1 MSKSVERV
9 RQAAAA
15 AGLVIEIRQMSD
27 STHTAEDAAIQCG
40 VTVAQIVKSLV
51 FQRADS
57 GRLYLFL
64 VSGPR
69 KLDPG
74 KAAALTGEP
83 LHRADPKHVRK
94 ETGFAIGGVS
104 PLGHLIDIATYA
116 DESLMQ
122 YDVVWAAAGGT
133 NFVFPC
139 EPRLLAQAAKAQIAD
154 ITA

>member
-9 RQAAAA
+9 RQAAMT
-15 AGLVIEIRQMSD
+15 AGLDIEIRQMAD

-40 VTVAQIVKSLV
+40 VTVEQIVKSLV
-51 FQRADS
+51 FQGAES
-57 GRLYLFL
+57 GKLYLFL

-69 KLDPG
+69 KLDLA
-74 KAAALTGEP
+74 KAAGLVSEP

-104 PLGHLIDIATYA
+104 PLGHLIDIRTYA
-116 DESLMQ
+116 DASLMRF
-122 YDVVWAAAGGT
+122 DVVWAAAGGT

-139 EPRLLAQAAKAQIAD
+139 EPNVLAAAAKAQIAD
-154 ITA
+154 ITV

>member
-9 RQAAAA
+9 RQAAHA
-15 AGLVIEIRQMSD
+15 AGLDIEIRQMAD

-40 VTVAQIVKSLV
+40 VTVAQIVKSLI
-51 FQRADS
+51 FQGAETDK
-57 GRLYLFL
+57 LYLFL

-69 KLDPG
+69 KLDLD
-74 KAAALTGEP
+74 KAAKLTGEK

-104 PLGHLIDIATYA
+104 PLGHLIEIDAYA

-122 YDVVWAAAGGT
+122 FNVVWAAAGGT
-133 NFVFPC
+133 NFVFPS
-139 EPRLLAQAAKAQIAD
+139 EPKVLAQAAKAQIAN
-154 ITA
+154 ITS

>member
-9 RQAAAA
+9 RQAAKA
-15 AGLVIEIRQMSD
+15 AGLDIEIRQMAD
-27 STHTAEDAAIQCG
+27 STHTAEDAAVQCG

-51 FQRADS
+51 FQGANS
-57 GRLYLFL
+57 SRLYLFL

-69 KLDPG
+69 KLDLD

-104 PLGHLIDIATYA
+104 PLGHLIDIKTYA
-116 DESLMQ
+116 DENLMQ
-122 YDVVWAAAGGT
+122 FDVVWAAAGGT

-139 EPRLLAQAAKAQIAD
+139 EPRILAQAAKAQIAA
-154 ITA
+154 IAS

>member
-15 AGLVIEIRQMSD
+15 AGLDIQIRQMAD
-27 STHTAEDAAIQCG
+27 STHTAEDAAVQCG

-51 FQRADS
+51 FQGADS
-57 GRLYLFL
+57 NRLYLFL

-69 KLDPG
+69 KLDLD
-74 KAAALTGEP
+74 KASKLTGEP
-83 LHRADPKHVRK
+83 LHRADPKYVRK

-104 PLGHLIDIATYA
+104 PLGHLIDIQAYA
-116 DESLMQ
+116 DASLMQ
-122 YDVVWAAAGGT
+122 FEIVWAAAGGT

-139 EPRLLAQAAKAQIAD
+139 EPHILAAAAKAHVAD
-154 ITA
+154 ITV

>member
-9 RQAAAA
+9 RKAAHA
-15 AGLVIEIRQMSD
+15 AGLDIEIRQMAD

-40 VTVAQIVKSLV
+40 VTVAQIVKSLI
-51 FQRADS
+51 FQGAETDK
-57 GRLYLFL
+57 LYLFL

-69 KLDPG
+69 KLDLD
-74 KAAALTGEP
+74 KAAQLTGEK

-104 PLGHLIDIATYA
+104 PLGHLIEIDAYA

-122 YDVVWAAAGGT
+122 FNIVWAAAGGT
-133 NFVFPC
+133 NFVFPS
-139 EPRLLAQAAKAQIAD
+139 EPKVLARAAKAQIAD
-154 ITA
+154 ITS

>member
-9 RQAAAA
+9 RKAAHA
-15 AGLVIEIRQMSD
+15 AGLDIEIRQMAD

-40 VTVAQIVKSLV
+40 VTVAQIVKSLI
-51 FQRADS
+51 FQGAETDK
-57 GRLYLFL
+57 LYLFL

-69 KLDPG
+69 KLDLD
-74 KAAALTGEP
+74 KAAKLTGEK

-104 PLGHLIDIATYA
+104 PLGHLIEIDAYA

-122 YDVVWAAAGGT
+122 FNIVWAAAGGT
-133 NFVFPC
+133 NFVFPS
-139 EPRLLAQAAKAQIAD
+139 EPKVLARAAKAQIAD
-154 ITA
+154 ITS

>member
-9 RQAAAA
+9 RQAAHA
-15 AGLVIEIRQMSD
+15 AGLDIEIRQMAD
-27 STHTAEDAAIQCG
+27 STHTADDAAVQCG

-51 FQRADS
+51 FQGADTEK
-57 GRLYLFL
+57 LYLFL

-69 KLDPG
+69 KLDLH
-74 KAAALTGEP
+74 KVAKLTGET

-104 PLGHLIDIATYA
+104 PLGHLIDIKAYA

-122 YDVVWAAAGGT
+122 FDVVWAAAGGT
-133 NFVFPC
+133 NFVFPS
-139 EPRLLAQAAKAQIAD
+139 EPNALMKAAKAQIAD
-154 ITA
+154 ITG

>member
-9 RQAAAA
+9 RQAAVA
-15 AGLVIEIRQMSD
+15 AGLDIEIRQMAD
-27 STHTAEDAAIQCG
+27 STHTAEDAAVQCG

-51 FQRADS
+51 FQGADS
-57 GRLYLFL
+57 NSLYLFL

-69 KLDPG
+69 KLDLD
-74 KAAALTGEP
+74 KAAKLTGEP
-83 LHRADPKHVRK
+83 LHRADPKYVRK

-104 PLGHLIDIATYA
+104 PLGHLIDIKTYA

-122 YDVVWAAAGGT
+122 FDIVWAAAGGT

-139 EPRLLAQAAKAQIAD
+139 EPHRLATAAKAHIAD
-154 ITA
+154 ITI

>member
-1 MSKSVERV
+1 VSKSVERV

-15 AGLVIEIRQMSD
+15 AGLDIEIRQMAD

-51 FQRADS
+51 FQGADS
-57 GRLYLFL
+57 NSLYLFL

-69 KLDPG
+69 KLDLDKAG
-74 KAAALTGEP
+74 KLAGEP
-83 LHRADPKHVRK
+83 LHRADPKYVRK

-104 PLGHLIDIATYA
+104 PLGHLIDIKTYA

-122 YDVVWAAAGGT
+122 FDIVWAAAGGT

-139 EPRLLAQAAKAQIAD
+139 EPHMLATAAKAHIAD
-154 ITA
+154 ITV

>member
-9 RQAAAA
+9 RQAAKA
-15 AGLVIEIRQMSD
+15 AGLNIEIRQMTD

-40 VTVAQIVKSLV
+40 VTVEQIVKSLI
-51 FQRADS
+51 FQGSDTS
-57 GRLYLFL
+57 KLYLFL

-69 KLDPG
+69 KLDLA
-74 KAAALTGEP
+74 KVAKLTGEA

-104 PLGHLIDIATYA
+104 PLGHLIDIDAYA

-122 YDVVWAAAGGT
+122 FDVVWAAAGGT

-139 EPRLLAQAAKAQIAD
+139 EPKALAEAAKAKIAD
-154 ITA
+154 ITG